1 MSDYR
6 YQLEKYNGMKT
17 RYTCPNC
24 GKSKKFSRYIDTQTN
39 QYLSNVVGYCE
50 RINNCGYHY
59 KPKQYFQDNNISSSK
74 IISVPF
80 IKKQPKPKVSFFN
93 FEDMNNS
100 VLSKK
105 PNYFINFLAKI
116 WNREKAEFLAKKY
129 NIGNSIHWNGATTF
143 WQQDMKGN
151 VRTGKIIL
159 YNSDTGKRIKKY
171 FPSWEHKK
179 RKLNNFNLEQCFF
192 GEHLINIDRSKP
204 IAICESEKSAII
216 CSEFFPQFIWI
227 ATGGIHNLS
236 RDKSKVLK
244 GRNVILFPDVA
255 AYDLWN
261 DKVPKLTSLAS
272 FRISTLLEKNATE
285 QERKDGLDIAD
296 YLLRT
301 LS

>member
-24 GKSKKFSRYIDTQTN
+24 EKPKKFSRYIDTHTN
-39 QYLSNVVGYCE
+39 KHLGNVVGYCE
-50 RINNCGYHY
+50 RINKCGYHY
-59 KPKQYFQDNNISSSK
+59 KPKQYFQDNNITTIK
-74 IISVPF
+74 TFSVPT
-80 IKKQPKPKVSFFN
+80 IKKQPKPSFFN
-93 FEDMNNS
+93 VEVMNNS
-100 VLSKK
+100 VRSKSS
-105 PNYFINFLAKI
+105 NHFINFLSKI
-116 WNREKAEFLAKKY
+116 WDRSKAEFLANKY
-129 NIGNSIHWNGATTF
+129 NVGTSIHWNGATTF
-143 WQQDMKGN
+143 WQQDIKGN

-159 YNSDTGKRIKKY
+159 YNANTGKRIKKY
-171 FPSWEHKK
+171 YPSWEHKK
-179 RKLNNFNLEQCFF
+179 RELNNFNLEQCFF
-192 GEHLINIDRSKP
+192 GEHLINSDGSKS

-244 GRNVILFPDVA
+244 GRNVILFPDVGG
-255 AYDLWN
+255 YDLWN
-261 DKVPKLTSLAS
+261 DKIPKLTSLATFKTS
-272 FRISTLLEKNATE
+272 SLLEKNATE

-301 LS
+301 IRY